1 MGRKKAEVSKKDI
14 TKEILLGLLKTG
26 AVLGL
31 AVVAPGALK
40 IFKDFGRKKPWDE
53 YYPSS
58 IEKVTRRLYRKGV
71 VEIKHEH
78 GTPKVIISQKG
89 KVEVLKYDLDRLEIK
104 PQTPWD
110 GKWRLVIFD
119 IAEKYKKIRD
129 LVRDKLKAMG
139 FYQFQDSVFIYPY
152 PCEKE
157 IIYLR
162 EILHVPHSIKLVRA
176 DRIENDEDL
185 RRIFKLKQT

>member
-1 MGRKKAEVSKKDI
+1 MGRHKEQVERKNI
-14 TKEILLGLLKTG
+14 TKDILLGILKTG
-26 AVLGL
+26 ALLTL
-31 AVVAPGALK
+31 ATVAPGTLK
-40 IFKDFGRKKPWDE
+40 IFKNFGEKDPWFE

-58 IEKVTRRLYRKGV
+58 IERVTRRLYRKGM
-71 VEIKHEH
+71 VEIKYNQKIP
-78 GTPKVIISQKG
+78 TVQISQNG
-89 KVEVLKYDLDRLEIK
+89 KIEILSYDLDKLRIK
-104 PQTPWD
+104 SQTHWD

-119 IAEKYKKIRD
+119 IAEKYKKIREI
-129 LVRDKLKAMG
+129 VRVKLKELG

-162 EILHVPHSIKLVRA
+162 EILLVPHSIKLVRA

-185 RRIFKLKQT
+185 RKIFKLN